1 MGKLENDTRDI
12 ALTPEFVKKSDMDI
26 ATIVALD
33 KFAKETGNI
42 LVLTG
47 GYATEAHC
55 GGKITRAHGDIDA
68 HLILT
73 GQKSAGELF
82 SGVREFLN
90 KESTNWILR
99 DQKPDKVDYLE
110 DDENKEFF
118 GKRRIEVRLNPPHAA
133 NVKYPK
139 KKLIDSHGRIVE
151 VCVIDL
157 IEMVS
162 GKIHKIF
169 ELKDGVDVAKDRHSS
184 ISDHFDLKRLLALPI
199 LDKENIRNKS
209 AEEYD
214 YAISLF
220 GENEMG

>member
-82 SGVREFLN
+82 FGVRELLSR
-90 KESTNWILR
+90 ESTNWILR
-99 DQKPDKVDYLE
+99 DQKPDKVVYLYLLH
-110 DDENKEFF
+110 NRKALINHQTSSQLAFAQLF
-118 GKRRIEVRLNPPHAA
+118 VPLIVRHT
-133 NVKYPK
+133 
-139 KKLIDSHGRIVE
+139 
-151 VCVIDL
+151 
-157 IEMVS
+157 
-162 GKIHKIF
+162 
-169 ELKDGVDVAKDRHSS
+169 
-184 ISDHFDLKRLLALPI
+184 I
-199 LDKENIRNKS
+199 L
-209 AEEYD
+209 
-214 YAISLF
+214 
-220 GENEMG
+220 